1 MCSILPLKGSG
12 RVNSS
17 ISGTTCCATFAKKNG
32 DKSWKRIEGP
42 DCEYDTQNINMVI
55 CDTDITYP
63 LSSLLCYIMK
73 KNTNTL
79 SQDIS
84 FFGPSCLKRH
94 KIYG

>member
-1 MCSILPLKGSG
+1 MLYY
-12 RVNSS
+12 
-17 ISGTTCCATFAKKNG
+17 
-32 DKSWKRIEGP
+32 E
-42 DCEYDTQNINMVI
+42 
-55 CDTDITYP
+55 
-63 LSSLLCYIMK
+63 K